1 MRCSAAVCLMDPMRG
16 MGDWDGT
23 LTLAGHHDWAQTFH
37 RIPKL
42 VDSTMEKLGGSRI
55 ARIGLTDA
63 AEGDMFTDFET
74 WEDEVFWP
82 AIAERFGS
90 AEAGEGDAVQP
101 GLSVEISTP
110 RSSTLRQ
117 DVKEAFVVDASDLT
131 SPGASPKKHM
141 EVQLPTDLRYAAGD
155 YLAVLP
161 LNPKEIVHR
170 AMRRFRLPWDAHIT
184 ISSVGRTTLPTNVSI
199 PADDVLGA
207 YVELAQPATKR
218 VGHPSQ
224 VNMPFN
230 LADIMV
236 FTGNPRLGRGD
247 K

>member
-1 MRCSAAVCLMDPMRG
+1 MDPMRG